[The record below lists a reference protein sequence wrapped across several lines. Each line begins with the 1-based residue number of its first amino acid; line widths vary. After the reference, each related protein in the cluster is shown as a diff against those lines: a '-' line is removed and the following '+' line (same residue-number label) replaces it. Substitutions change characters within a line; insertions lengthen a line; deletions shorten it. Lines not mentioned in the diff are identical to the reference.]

1 MRDPLARLARVF
13 DAFFKGIELSVG
25 MAVIATVAVIS
36 YGVLAR
42 EALHLS
48 DVWVTEVTTYLMA
61 YMTFVGMAALA
72 WQSRH
77 LQVDVLGH
85 CVGEGARRVLAFLST
100 LIVTAVALVVAVL
113 ALEFWWDAWTSG
125 ERSWG
130 MFSLPLWIPYL
141 CLAGGAVMLTCA
153 QLARLAVMVF
163 ASEKATR
170 TQPGAQGE
178 KLALGREK

>member
-1 MRDPLARLARVF
+1 MRQPLDRFARGLDVF
-13 DAFFKGIELSVG
+13 CKGVALSVG
-25 MAVIATVAVIS
+25 VAVIATVAVIS

-77 LQVDVLGH
+77 LKVDVLSH
-85 CVGEGARRVLAFLST
+85 HLGEGGKRALAVVSA
-100 LIVTAVALVVAVL
+100 LIVTAVALAIAVL
-113 ALEFWWDAWTSG
+113 AVQFWWDAYTSG

-130 MFSLPLWIPYL
+130 MFSLPLWIPYS
-141 CLAGGAVMLTCA
+141 CLAVGALMLA
-153 QLARLAVMVF
+153 FVQLVRLAVIVC
-163 ASEKATR
+163 ARREVLHELSVDE
-170 TQPGAQGE
+170 
-178 KLALGREK
+178 LVLGRDK

>member
-1 MRDPLARLARVF
+1 MRQLIDRLVHLLDLF
-13 DAFFKGIELSVG
+13 CHGIAVSVG
-25 MAVIATVAVIS
+25 VSVIATVAVIS

-42 EALHLS
+42 EVLHLS

-77 LQVDVLGH
+77 LKVDVVGHYLG
-85 CVGEGARRVLAFLST
+85 ERNRRGLTFFST
-100 LIVTAVALVVAVL
+100 LVVTLVAIVMTVLTAQ
-113 ALEFWWDAWTSG
+113 FWYDAYSSG

-141 CLAGGAVMLTCA
+141 CLIGGTLVLTLV
-153 QLARLAVMVF
+153 QLVRLATIV
-163 ASEKATR
+163 SECAR
-170 TQPGAQGE
+170 QPADGDLTSG
-178 KLALGREK
+178 K